1 MGVYSMNQFN
11 IIDQNIQIAGFNAE
25 IDDLTELMNL
35 INVLVAENECE
46 GCVIQLLKADGIAG
60 KKHVMQAVS
69 QALIAFNRNDNVA
82 QDLGLEI
89 CVRAS
94 AQRQISRALK
104 ILGIEEGKIGIC
116 AVTVDCDEKIMP
128 QLHKIIGTK
137 NNKVLDP
144 NIDVLKKL
152 YKISNKEIKSAGTIE
167 RVLIERT
174 ALLSLEI

>member
-1 MGVYSMNQFN
+1 MSKFN
-11 IIDQNIQIAGFNAE
+11 IIDHNIQIAGFNSE

-35 INVLVAENECE
+35 INVLVDENQSE
-46 GCVIQLLKADGIAG
+46 GCAIQLLKAEGIAG
-60 KKHVMQAVS
+60 KKHVLQAVS
-69 QALIAFNRNDNVA
+69 QALIAFKRKDNVA

-94 AQRQISRALK
+94 AQRQISRALN
-104 ILGIEEGKIGIC
+104 ILGIEEGKIDIC
-116 AVTVDCDEKIMP
+116 AVTVDCDEKVMQ
-128 QLHKIIGTK
+128 QLNAIIGTK

-152 YKISNKEIKSAGTIE
+152 YKISNEEIKSAGTIE

-174 ALLSLEI
+174 ALLSLEL

>member
-1 MGVYSMNQFN
+1 MSKFN
-11 IIDQNIQIAGFNAE
+11 IIDHNIQIAGFNSE

-35 INVLVAENECE
+35 INVLVDENQSE
-46 GCVIQLLKADGIAG
+46 GCAIQLLKAEGIAG
-60 KKHVMQAVS
+60 KKHVLQAVS
-69 QALIAFNRNDNVA
+69 QALIAFKRKDNVA

-104 ILGIEEGKIGIC
+104 ILGIEEGKIDIC
-116 AVTVDCDEKIMP
+116 AVTVDCDEKVMQ
-128 QLHKIIGTK
+128 QLNAIIGTK

-144 NIDVLKKL
+144 NIDVLKKM
-152 YKISNKEIKSAGTIE
+152 YKISNEEIKSAGTIE

-174 ALLSLEI
+174 ALLSLEL